1 MSPATLFKGS
11 KIVFDAMAII
21 NFHGLVM
28 LDKLI
33 GWRDSGASGYL
44 QRSKKHDVEFSGD
57 VEKGYAKGKG
67 FHVEYVVLGES
78 CTLTV
83 TKKPMLIPWSL
94 VEHQLEKL
102 FNE

>member
-1 MSPATLFKGS
+1 MTRSVTGRLKEDPS
-11 KIVFDAMAII
+11 VIVERLHRMA
-21 NFHGLVM
+21 
-28 LDKLI
+28 
-33 GWRDSGASGYL
+33 
-44 QRSKKHDVEFSGD
+44 KKHDVEFSGD
-57 VEKGYAKGKG
+57 VEKGYARGKG